1 MKKILILL
9 CAAVALFSCSKETA
23 VPEETVSS
31 PMTFNLTVSHP
42 GDATKAALK
51 TGWEDGDVVYV
62 FFRDIPAKY
71 LKLEYKGTA
80 WTRPEPENEPLPEDF
95 SGVPDINKSMMAVHI
110 PHYKLT
116 VSYDAATKKFYFKDA
131 SGNFIYT
138 YYLESGHTPY
148 TVSGTTVSG
157 ELEMAKTSK
166 CVQFFVPGIPEAEAP
181 LYRLREANLHP
192 RACEHYDGDNFG
204 GTTLDG
210 GYALEGFPYKG
221 GVLFAGALNTAGT
234 ATDYSFQLVK
244 YVSGTK
250 ACAEGTYLLQGN
262 RTIGEGVVL
271 RFPELDSWSYGKWVD
286 MGSAGKWATGNLT
299 DDGGI
304 TVSEDNIVAPDAA
317 GKYYAWGETVGYA
330 PSGTRFS
337 RQFDWADY
345 KLANGASKKL
355 TKYCYD
361 ASYGNEGYT
370 DTLTEL
376 EGIDDAATVNLGS
389 SWRMPTEAE
398 CEELVN
404 TTRFEWLWQESP
416 FVINGKLVTCKDT
429 GLSLFLPAAG
439 VGSDFEL
446 WHSGVQ
452 GPYWT
457 SAIAPVYPLRAYSL
471 TTGETY
477 YQLSHATL
485 RKEGRSIR
493 PVYIAPPTVSFNL
506 GGSYSG
512 LGDEWDT
519 GGSYGG
525 GGNYKGFG
533 DEYEM

>member
-262 RTIGEGVVL
+262 RTIGDGVVL
-271 RFPELDSWSYGKWVD
+271 RFPELDSWTYGKWVD

-304 TVSEDNIVAPDAA
+304 TVSEDNIVAPDET
-317 GKYYAWGETVGYA
+317 GKYYAWGAAVGYA
-330 PSGTRFS
+330 PGKHSFDSGNCPFYS
-337 RQFDWADY
+337 DGF
-345 KLANGASKKL
+345 
-355 TKYCYD
+355 TKYNGDDMKTLLD
-361 ASYGNEGYT
+361 A
-370 DTLTEL
+370 D
-376 EGIDDAATVNLGS
+376 DDAATKNLGS
-389 SWRMPTEAE
+389 AWCMPTDDE
-398 CEELVN
+398 CIKLAN
-404 TTRFEWLWQESP
+404 TGNFEWTWQNSGYA
-416 FVINGKLVTCKDT
+416 GKGMLVTCKAT
-429 GLSLFLPAAG
+429 GLSMFLPAAG
-439 VGSDFEL
+439 YINGS
-446 WHSGVQ
+446 
-452 GPYWT
+452 
-457 SAIAPVYPLRAYSL
+457 
-471 TTGETY
+471 
-477 YQLSHATL
+477 TL
-485 RKEGRSIR
+485 NNS
-493 PVYIAPPTVSFNL
+493 
-506 GGSYSG
+506 
-512 LGDEWDT
+512 
-519 GGSYGG
+519 GSYGHYWLKTVHVEFWGEAYSCHFG
-525 GGNYKGFG
+525 GGNYGSPG
-533 DEYEM
+533 YTEEYRRRGLSVRAVRK